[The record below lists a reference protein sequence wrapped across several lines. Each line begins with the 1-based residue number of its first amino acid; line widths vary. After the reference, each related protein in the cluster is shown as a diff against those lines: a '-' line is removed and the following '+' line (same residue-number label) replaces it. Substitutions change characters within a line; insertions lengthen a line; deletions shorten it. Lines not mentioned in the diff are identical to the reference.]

1 MRARLIYNPTSGHE
15 TMPNNVGGILNVLE
29 EAGYE
34 ASAFS
39 TTPDESSAKNEA
51 KRAAKAGFELIVAA
65 GGDGTINEVINGI
78 AGLDKRPQ
86 LAIIPAGTTNDYA
99 RALKIPRE
107 DPIEAAK
114 VVLNKTFLP
123 MDIGKANDGYF
134 MNIAAGGSMTELTY
148 EVPSALKS
156 ILGYLAY
163 LVKGAEMLPRMKA
176 TKMRIEYDD
185 GFYEG
190 EASMFFIAM
199 TNSVGGMEQLVPD
212 KQFSDG
218 LFTLIVIKTSNL
230 KDILHLIAQAL
241 NGGKHIDNDK
251 IIYTDTR
258 NVKVIPEEDEKL
270 MINLDGEYGGDAP
283 ITFTNLQ
290 RHIDI
295 FANTDELKNSI
306 SKDALLE
313 NNKAQTK
320 VNNEEK

>member
-15 TMPNNVGGILNVLE
+15 IMPNNVGGILDILE
-29 EAGYE
+29 QAGYE
-34 ASAFS
+34 ASAFR
-39 TTPDESSAKNEA
+39 TTADQNSAKNEA
-51 KRAAKAGFELIVAA
+51 TRAAKAGFELIVAA
-65 GGDGTINEVINGI
+65 GGDGTINEVVNGI

-114 VVLNKTFLP
+114 VVLNKTYLP
-123 MDIGKANDGYF
+123 MDIGKANDTYF

-156 ILGYLAY
+156 VLGYLAY
-163 LVKGAEMLPRMKA
+163 LVKGAEMLPRIKP
-176 TKMRIEYDD
+176 TKMKIEYDD
-185 GFYEG
+185 GEYDG

-199 TNSVGGMEQLVPD
+199 TNSVGGMEQIVPD
-212 KQFSDG
+212 QQFSDG

-230 KDILHLIAQAL
+230 KEILHLIALAL
-241 NGGKHIDNDK
+241 NGGRHVDNDK
-251 IIYTDTR
+251 IIYSNTR
-258 NVKVIPEEDEKL
+258 KIKITPEDNEKL

-283 ITFTNLQ
+283 VVFTNLQ
-290 RHIDI
+290 QHIDI
-295 FANTDELKNSI
+295 YANTDELKNSI
-306 SKDALLE
+306 SKDVLIE
-313 NNKAQTK
+313 NEK